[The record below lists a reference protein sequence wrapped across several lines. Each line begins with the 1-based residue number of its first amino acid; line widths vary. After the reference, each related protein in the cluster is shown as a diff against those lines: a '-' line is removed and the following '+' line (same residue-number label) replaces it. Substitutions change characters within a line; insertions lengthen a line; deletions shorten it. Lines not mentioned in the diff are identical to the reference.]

1 MSRTRKVKRT
11 NRKRTNRVKRSRVKR
26 YKRTKRKSRMKRGGY
41 PGKELINRLRSNN
54 SITVGDEI
62 YTSGS
67 QPNKLIRNMD
77 GRPGTHVNSLREV
90 DGRGRY
96 KEIGTQKEGKIGRKQ
111 KYLLLNGNLKI
122 LEKNAVKYTPTALQ
136 PAPSASSGPIGAK
149 AGAGGHMDGI

>member
-62 YTSGS
+62 YTSGDH
-67 QPNKLIRNMD
+67 QLRNMD
-77 GRPGTHVNSLREV
+77 GQPGTIGSSLKPVGR
-90 DGRGRY
+90 RGRY
-96 KEIGTQKEGKIGRKQ
+96 TVIGTQKEGKIGRKQ
-111 KYLLLNGNLKI
+111 KYLLLEGKLKI
-122 LEKNAVKYTPTALQ
+122 LEKNAVKYNAVVIPPGPT
-136 PAPSASSGPIGAK
+136 GPLLER
-149 AGAGGHMDGI
+149 GAGSGTRMHMDGI

>member
-11 NRKRTNRVKRSRVKR
+11 NRRRTNRVKRSRVKR

-54 SITVGDEI
+54 SITVGDKI

-96 KEIGTQKEGKIGRKQ
+96 KVIGTQKEGKFGRKQ
-111 KYLLLNGNLKI
+111 KYLLLEGKLKI
-122 LEKNAVKYTPTALQ
+122 LEKNAVKYNAVVIPPGPT
-136 PAPSASSGPIGAK
+136 GPLLER
-149 AGAGGHMDGI
+149 GAGSGTRMHMDGI